1 MISRMRFTL
10 LLPAVCLIAAPPSAA
25 GQSTQP
31 SPPPDSVVQSV
42 VRVIQSG
49 VPRERGALISQAF
62 VRRAIDADSTRLDR
76 FLASLHDQGAPFTVT
91 KTEQSGRHAVVTLAS
106 PRVQRS
112 ATLLISTDRTDPTG
126 LGNVDILSAQPTIFD
141 SLSWPTRRPRGHE
154 DVVRIVDSKMRRLAS
169 ADAFSGVV
177 YIAARDSVIY
187 ERAFGL
193 ADREDSIP
201 NTPRTRFALAS
212 MSKMFTAVAVLRLVE
227 QGKLKLDHTI
237 ADVLPQYPN
246 AERAQKVTI
255 RHLLGHTSGMGDQ
268 WSTPRRPVAGLK
280 GALATVAAVAHPP
293 LLFEPGTRWSYSNE
307 GYNVLAAIVEEITGI
322 AFKDY
327 IGAEVL
333 DRAGMTETSL
343 EGGADYVLPR
353 RAVGYRP
360 QENDLLGALPPRANW
375 SFIVGASA
383 GGAGGGYSTARDLAR
398 FGKALRE
405 GQLIGTALRDSM
417 WTGRWPI
424 PGFPDEKYGWA
435 SFVQQQGGHLIVGHG
450 GGGTGSGIDTGFRQF
465 ADGSYTIVV
474 LTNIDPPAATKVT
487 SSLVKLLAAPPD

>member
-1 MISRMRFTL
+1 
-10 LLPAVCLIAAPPSAA
+10 
-25 GQSTQP
+25 
-31 SPPPDSVVQSV
+31 
-42 VRVIQSG
+42 
-49 VPRERGALISQAF
+49 
-62 VRRAIDADSTRLDR
+62 
-76 FLASLHDQGAPFTVT
+76 
-91 KTEQSGRHAVVTLAS
+91 
-106 PRVQRS
+106 
-112 ATLLISTDRTDPTG
+112 
-126 LGNVDILSAQPTIFD
+126 
-141 SLSWPTRRPRGHE
+141 
-154 DVVRIVDSKMRRLAS
+154 
-169 ADAFSGVV
+169 
-177 YIAARDSVIY
+177 
-187 ERAFGL
+187 
-193 ADREDSIP
+193 
-201 NTPRTRFALAS
+201 
-212 MSKMFTAVAVLRLVE
+212 
-227 QGKLKLDHTI
+227 
-237 ADVLPQYPN
+237 
-246 AERAQKVTI
+246 
-255 RHLLGHTSGMGDQ
+255 
-268 WSTPRRPVAGLK
+268 
-280 GALATVAAVAHPP
+280 VAHPP